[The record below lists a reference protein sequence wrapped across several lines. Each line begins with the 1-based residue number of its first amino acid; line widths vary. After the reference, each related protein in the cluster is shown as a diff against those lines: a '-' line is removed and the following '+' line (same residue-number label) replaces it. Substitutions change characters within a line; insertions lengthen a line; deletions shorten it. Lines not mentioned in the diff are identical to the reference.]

1 METEKKRERGRDIGK
16 TGATLA
22 ANIKRYRGDRV
33 SLRELE
39 GRLEKLGM
47 KISASGLQKVEAGT
61 RRVDADELMALAVAL
76 NVNPNA
82 LLFPANS
89 FSDDMSE
96 QVTAVPKGQTEGEVW
111 EWANGLR
118 LLDNQEALKELYFPP
133 GTEVQ
138 ARNDDPLYGAHKIMR
153 KADTE
158 LENTIMLFPL
168 GDDDY
173 EAERRL
179 MFQAHYHAMNLE
191 DDESLSLW
199 HIDGEGRA
207 TEVASLP
214 YLGGHMNLWVARI
227 KKTILGIATKSIES
241 SLVRDNLKKALKD
254 SADGNDS

>member
-1 METEKKRERGRDIGK
+1 MEPEKKRERGRDIGK
-16 TGATLA
+16 TGATVA
-22 ANIKRYRGDRV
+22 ANIKRYRSDRV

-39 GRLEKLGM
+39 DRLEKLGV
-47 KISASGLQKVEAGT
+47 KISASGLQKIEAGT

-89 FSDDMSE
+89 PSDDMSE
-96 QVTAVPKGQTEGEVW
+96 QVTAAPKGQTEGEIW

-118 LLDNQEALKELYFPP
+118 LLDNQEPLKELYFPP
-133 GTEVQ
+133 GAEAH
-138 ARNDDPLYGAHKIMR
+138 ARNDDPLHSAHKVMR

-168 GDDDY
+168 GDDGY
-173 EAERRL
+173 EAEQRL
-179 MFQAHYHAMNLE
+179 MFQAHYHAMNLK

-199 HIDGEGRA
+199 HINGEGQA

-227 KKTILGIATKSIES
+227 KETILGIATKSVEA
-241 SLVRDNLKKALKD
+241 SLVREDLKKALKD
-254 SADGNDS
+254 SADGND